1 VPACTRVNVGLMVH
15 ALAHRPSHVARRAAY
30 TGTRAVVDAET
41 RVRGYPGSE
50 FDELSRGAGGMRRE
64 EAAITMQPEF
74 DPDAISTV
82 PMNKIAVLREEA
94 HQALRARDAIDD
106 CFSPAWRDAHV
117 NAIAACARAAAEQQR
132 LAKNPRTRY
141 GNWRTPGDI
150 ELMLLGYL

>member
-1 VPACTRVNVGLMVH
+1 MPVCTRVNVGLMVH
-15 ALAHRPSHVARRAAY
+15 ALAHRPSHVARRITY
-30 TGTRAVVDAET
+30 TGTLAVVDAET
-41 RVRGYPGSE
+41 RVRGYPGNE
-50 FDELSRGAGGMRRE
+50 FDELSRGAGGTRRE

-106 CFSPAWRDAHV
+106 CFSQAWRDAH
-117 NAIAACARAAAEQQR
+117 AILRDACDRAAAEQQR

-141 GNWRTPGDI
+141 GSWRTPGDV